1 MGGMT
6 KRKLAFLYIAVAT
19 FVTLFFVTI
28 PIGGGRCNPVVMLTF
43 FVNAALWL
51 TMLCKEL
58 LSHPF
63 SLQIIHWFFFLFFF
77 FFAALMQYMYRSFP
91 WIGKLSDES
100 VLYGNLVAF
109 IWSLFFILGGKF
121 KLGKHLRINPIR
133 RFSQHQFSLDC
144 DTAMVVVMTI
154 CVLIAS
160 YKIISVGLLNLLARA
175 TSGMSWSDNSSIGML
190 IDHATRAFCT
200 LSAIFSVHVV
210 RKSRRCKLQ
219 AVVIIMC
226 LLVTSFPTGIARYAM
241 ASIYGALFLTLFP
254 QLKKNNFFSVAFMI
268 GFVII
273 LPFLNSFRRT
283 AFEDVNILLNLL
295 KAVKNIPVAWLAADY
310 DAFTTMCMAL
320 EYVWEHGVTF
330 FRQLLGV
337 VLFFI
342 PRVFWPSKPVGSG
355 HTVAITSGMM
365 FSNISMPLPGE
376 GYINFGIIG
385 VILFAFVTGYLTK
398 SLDRAFWLA
407 GTADESRNIDLVY
420 PVIMLMFFFICRG
433 DLLSSW
439 AYAVANIVVWVL
451 FCQMV
456 EVLSH
461 LKFYRRQ

>member
-1 MGGMT
+1 M
-6 KRKLAFLYIAVAT
+6 
-19 FVTLFFVTI
+19 
-28 PIGGGRCNPVVMLTF
+28 
-43 FVNAALWL
+43 
-51 TMLCKEL
+51 
-58 LSHPF
+58 
-63 SLQIIHWFFFLFFF
+63 
-77 FFAALMQYMYRSFP
+77 
-91 WIGKLSDES
+91 
-100 VLYGNLVAF
+100 
-109 IWSLFFILGGKF
+109 
-121 KLGKHLRINPIR
+121 
-133 RFSQHQFSLDC
+133 
-144 DTAMVVVMTI
+144 
-154 CVLIAS
+154 
-160 YKIISVGLLNLLARA
+160 
-175 TSGMSWSDNSSIGML
+175 
-190 IDHATRAFCT
+190 
-200 LSAIFSVHVV
+200 
-210 RKSRRCKLQ
+210 
-219 AVVIIMC
+219 VVIIMC
-226 LLVTSFPTGIARYAM
+226 LLLTSFPTGIARYAM

-254 QLKKNNFFSVAFMI
+254 QLKKNNFFIVAFMI

-320 EYVWEHGVTF
+320 EYVWAHGVTF

-342 PRVFWPSKPVGSG
+342 PRAFWPSKPVGSG
-355 HTVAITSGMM
+355 HTVAIASGMM

-407 GTADESRNIDLVY
+407 GAADESRNIDLVY